1 MFMDQNN
8 FVFRDNV
15 FFIFKMIINQ
25 NCIFIFE
32 KEYFKLNDN
41 IFQYEVMMVEYNV
54 FGKMMGGIGIII
66 VMISLVW
73 EFVLVY
79 FGIFGWELVKI
90 LDMFVMKF
98 DGIGGFGLFIFK
110 KVMWMFFQRKI
121 VMLVLLVEEK
131 FLFVLV
137 VLSF

>member
-1 MFMDQNN
+1 
-8 FVFRDNV
+8 
-15 FFIFKMIINQ
+15 
-25 NCIFIFE
+25 
-32 KEYFKLNDN
+32 
-41 IFQYEVMMVEYNV
+41 MMVEYNV

-66 VMISLVW
+66 VVISLVW

-110 KVMWMFFQRKI
+110 KVMWMFF
-121 VMLVLLVEEK
+121 
-131 FLFVLV
+131 
-137 VLSF
+137 